1 MHKQS
6 DGRNGGV
13 GNNLLH
19 ALQEKDA
26 IRLLPHFEA
35 VKADRGTVF
44 YDRGD
49 DVRFTYFP
57 CGASLA
63 CARRVKVASL
73 SQQKR

>member
-19 ALQEKDA
+19 ALQQKDA

-35 VKADRGTVF
+35 VKADRRTVF
-44 YDRGD
+44 YDPGD

-63 CARRVKVASL
+63 SFSVLLPDGKSA
-73 SQQKR
+73 